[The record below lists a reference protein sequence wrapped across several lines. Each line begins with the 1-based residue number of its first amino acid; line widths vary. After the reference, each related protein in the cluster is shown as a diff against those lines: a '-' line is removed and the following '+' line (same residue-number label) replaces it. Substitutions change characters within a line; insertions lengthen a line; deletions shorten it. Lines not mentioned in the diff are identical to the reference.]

1 MKKYNYIF
9 VLLLLI
15 NNSLISCSFQI
26 SIFKKLNEKNKN
38 LTISPLS
45 IFQALSL
52 VSNGAKDE
60 TLKELLALLDDKGLD
75 EINEINSKILSLMKE
90 MSSLEIA
97 NAIMSKL
104 SPLPKFSKIAKEKY
118 SSEIQSLKSAKQV
131 NNWCDKKT
139 HGKITKII
147 DALDE
152 NVFMIILNA
161 VYFKGDW
168 VDKFKKESTTKKM
181 FYNFN
186 SQTSGKNVDMMQ
198 IIGFFSYF
206 EDSNLQAIQLPYEKD
221 SISAIVILPKK
232 DLNINEFIELLDKD
246 NEYFYSII
254 DNFKSNKVN
263 LEMPKFEITYS
274 KSLKETLKDMGV
286 NLAFSSKADFS
297 NIRSQNDLLIDEV
310 IHKTYL
316 KVDEKGTEAAA
327 VTMIEMKLTSMA
339 PQFELIHY
347 MKVNRP
353 FLFILRKEDFP
364 KNHDILFISK
374 IEEIK

>member
-26 SIFKKLNEKNKN
+26 ALFKKLNEKNKN
-38 LTISPLS
+38 LIISPLS

-60 TLKELLALLDDKGLD
+60 TLKELLTLLDDKGLD

-147 DALDE
+147 DEIDE
-152 NVFMIILNA
+152 SVFMIILNA
-161 VYFKGDW
+161 VYFKGEW
-168 VDKFKKESTTKKM
+168 VNKFKKQSTTKKM

-198 IIGFFSYF
+198 ITSFFSYF
-206 EDSNLQAIQLPYEKD
+206 EDSNLQAVRLPYEKD

-274 KSLKETLKDMGV
+274 KSLKEALKDMGV
-286 NLAFSSKADFS
+286 NLAFSPKADFS
-297 NIRSQNDLLIDEV
+297 NIRSQNDLMIDEV

-316 KVDEKGTEAAA
+316 KVDEEGTEAAA
-327 VTMIEMKLTSMA
+327 ITMIEMMLTSMA

-374 IEEIK
+374 IEKIN

>member
-1 MKKYNYIF
+1 MKKYKYIF
-9 VLLLLI
+9 LILLLI
-15 NNSLISCSFQI
+15 NKSLISCSFQI
-26 SIFKKLNEKNKN
+26 SLFKKLNEKNKN

-60 TLKELLALLDDKGLD
+60 TLKELLTLLDGKGLN

-104 SPLPKFSKIAKEKY
+104 SPLPKFSIIAKDKY
-118 SSEIQSLKSAKQV
+118 SSEIQPLKSVKQV

-147 DALDE
+147 EALDE
-152 NVFMIILNA
+152 SVFMIILNA

-168 VDKFKKESTTKKM
+168 VYKFKKESTTKKM

-186 SQTSGKNVDMMQ
+186 SQTNGKNVDMMQ
-198 IIGFFSYF
+198 ITQFFLYF
-206 EDSNLQAIQLPYEKD
+206 EDSNLQAIRLPYEKD

-263 LEMPKFEITYS
+263 LEVPKFEITYT
-274 KSLKETLKDMGV
+274 KSLKKVLKDMGV

-297 NIRSQNDLLIDEV
+297 NIRSQNDIMIDEV

-327 VTMIEMKLTSMA
+327 ITMIEMKFTGMA

-353 FLFILRKEDFP
+353 FLFILRNEEFP

-374 IEEIK
+374 IEEIN

>member
-1 MKKYNYIF
+1 M
-9 VLLLLI
+9 
-15 NNSLISCSFQI
+15 
-26 SIFKKLNEKNKN
+26 
-38 LTISPLS
+38 
-45 IFQALSL
+45 SL

-60 TLKELLALLDDKGLD
+60 TLKELLTLLDGKGLN
-75 EINEINSKILSLMKE
+75 EINEINSKILLLMKE

-104 SPLPKFSKIAKEKY
+104 SPLPKFSKIAKDKY
-118 SSEIQSLKSAKQV
+118 SSEIQPLKSVKQV

-147 DALDE
+147 EALDE
-152 NVFMIILNA
+152 SVFMIILNA

-168 VDKFKKESTTKKM
+168 VYKFKKESTTKKM

-186 SQTSGKNVDMMQ
+186 SQTNGKNVDMMQ
-198 IIGFFSYF
+198 ITQFFLYF
-206 EDSNLQAIQLPYEKD
+206 EDSNLQAIRLPYEKD

-263 LEMPKFEITYS
+263 LEVPKFEITYT
-274 KSLKETLKDMGV
+274 KSLKKVLKDMGV

-297 NIRSQNDLLIDEV
+297 NIRSQNDIMIDEV

-327 VTMIEMKLTSMA
+327 ITMIEMKFTGMA

-353 FLFILRKEDFP
+353 FLFILRNEEFP

-374 IEEIK
+374 IEEIN

>member
-1 MKKYNYIF
+1 MKKYEYF
-9 VLLLLI
+9 FLLLLLI
-15 NNSLISCSFQI
+15 NKSLISCSFQI
-26 SIFKKLNEKNKN
+26 SLFKKLNEKNIN

-60 TLKELLALLDDKGLD
+60 TLKELLTLLDGKGLD

-104 SPLPKFSKIAKEKY
+104 SPLPKFSKIAKDKY
-118 SSEIQSLKSAKQV
+118 SSEIQSLKSVKQI

-147 DALDE
+147 EALDE
-152 NVFMIILNA
+152 SVFMIILNA

-168 VDKFKKESTTKKM
+168 VYKFKKESTKKRI

-186 SQTSGKNVDMMQ
+186 SQTNGKNVDMMQ
-198 IIGFFSYF
+198 ITQFFSYF
-206 EDSNLQAIQLPYEKD
+206 EDCNLQAISLPYEKD

-246 NEYFYSII
+246 NEYFYSIV
-254 DNFKSNKVN
+254 DNFKSNKEIWKCLN
-263 LEMPKFEITYS
+263 LK
-274 KSLKETLKDMGV
+274 
-286 NLAFSSKADFS
+286 
-297 NIRSQNDLLIDEV
+297 
-310 IHKTYL
+310 
-316 KVDEKGTEAAA
+316 
-327 VTMIEMKLTSMA
+327 
-339 PQFELIHY
+339 
-347 MKVNRP
+347 
-353 FLFILRKEDFP
+353 
-364 KNHDILFISK
+364 
-374 IEEIK
+374 